1 MPERDYGPPPGLTP
15 AALSAWATRQ
25 IEFAT
30 CEGEIRAA
38 VRVIMPRPDEPLRTF
53 ILYIRRR
60 LLEVGA
66 KLPHDLRA

>member
-15 AALSAWATRQ
+15 AALTGWAVKQ
-25 IEFAT
+25 IETAT

-38 VRVIMPRPDEPLRTF
+38 VRVFMQKTQEPHRLF
-53 ILYIRRR
+53 VLYIRRR

-66 KLPHDLRA
+66 TPPHASP

>member
-15 AALSAWATRQ
+15 EALSVWAVKQ
-25 IEFAT
+25 IETGT

-38 VRVIMPRPDEPLRTF
+38 VRVLMRGPNEPHRAF
-53 ILYIRRR
+53 ILYLRRR

>member
-1 MPERDYGPPPGLTP
+1 MR
-15 AALSAWATRQ
+15 WAVRQ
-25 IEFAT
+25 IETAT

-38 VRVIMPRPDEPLRTF
+38 MRVLMANVLNEPQRTF

-66 KLPHDLRA
+66 TPPRTSQ

>member
-1 MPERDYGPPPGLTP
+1 VPARDDGPPPGLTP
-15 AALSAWATRQ
+15 AALADWAVRQ

-38 VRVIMPRPDEPLRTF
+38 MRVLTNGTHEPHRLF
-53 ILYIRRR
+53 IRYVRRR

-66 KLPHDLRA
+66 TPPDLSQ